1 MMNELYSF
9 ADWVAKEVC
18 RDDFEENAGA
28 FAEIACRKLH
38 NLGIVEKTE
47 ELWCYDTEDG
57 E

>member
-47 ELWCYDTEDG
+47 ELWCYDAEDG